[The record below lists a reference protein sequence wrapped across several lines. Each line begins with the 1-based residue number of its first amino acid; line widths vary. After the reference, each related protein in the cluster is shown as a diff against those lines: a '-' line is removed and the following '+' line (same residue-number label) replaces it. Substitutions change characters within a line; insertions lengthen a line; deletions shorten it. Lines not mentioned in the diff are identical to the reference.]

1 MGNSE
6 KLIVEVVAAH
16 NLMPKDGHG
25 SSSPL
30 VEVQFEGQKRRTAAI
45 PKNLNPVWNECL
57 VFSISDTG
65 DLPYR
70 SIDVAVYNDHSSATA
85 GRNFLGKVRIPA
97 AGVPAPGEHA
107 FPQLFPLE
115 KRSLFSHIRG
125 EISLKIYRAS
135 AIGGR
140 GLQLAKSK
148 SNLSQ
153 EKQPP
158 VAPMEVSPTRSAMK
172 PAEPVSSRPSAETPL
187 PESGKPNVLAAAPP
201 QMQTHNGEEDFAL
214 KETRPR
220 LGGEGFSSDR
230 DRTSRTY
237 DLVEQMRY
245 LYVRVVRARELGT
258 AAAGETR
265 VEVKLGNYR
274 GVTRPSAAQHWD
286 QSFAFSSD
294 TIQSSTVE
302 IIVKERV
309 DDFIG
314 RLGFDLSEVP
324 RRVPPDSTLAPQW
337 YRLDDRNGVKGKAEI
352 MVSVWFGTQADE
364 AFSES
369 WHSRATGVNSDMLG
383 SIKSK
388 VYVAPKL
395 WYLRVSVIEAQDL
408 LPGEKGAALL
418 GRFPELSVKAQIG
431 NHVLRTPT
439 AAVMQ
444 SRNPS
449 SPFWNEDLLFVV
461 AEPFDEHLLVTV
473 EDRLGHGHSE
483 PLGRVVIPI
492 SAVERRLNEQP
503 AVSRWFG
510 LERLTVQGVARLV
523 SRVHL
528 GLCLEGGYHVLDE
541 MTMYSSD
548 LRPPAKQLWMPHI
561 GVLELGI
568 LCATGLV
575 PAKLREAKGGTTDAY
590 CVAKYGQKWIRTR
603 TVIDSFSPK
612 WNEQYTWEVFDPCT
626 VITIGVFDNS
636 LNGSGDVRIGK
647 VRIRL
652 STLQTDRVYSHMY
665 PLLTLHTAGLKK
677 MGDLHLAIRFSCA
690 NAGNMLQSYMR
701 PLLPKMHYL
710 EPLLVRQ
717 VENLR
722 YQATNVVA
730 ARLGRAEPPLG
741 REVVECMLDHG
752 SHLWS
757 MRKSRANFFR
767 LVAVLSTPIAVGRW
781 ADSIRSWKRPVI
793 SALISSAV
801 LMFVIFPGMILP
813 AVFCGIAMA
822 GLWNYRSRPK
832 NPPHMDARM
841 SSAEAIYGDE
851 LDEELDSFPT
861 SRSAEVVRM
870 RYDRLRSVAG
880 RVQTVVGDLGT
891 QGERAQAL
899 LSWRDQRATF
909 LFVLFCIA
917 AAVVFYVVPVR
928 AVAAGLVVYV
938 LRPPRFRSRLPSP
951 LMNFFRRLPAKAD
964 CLL

>member
-1 MGNSE
+1 
-6 KLIVEVVAAH
+6 
-16 NLMPKDGHG
+16 MPKDGHG

-45 PKNLNPVWNECL
+45 PQNLNPVWNERL
-57 VFSISDTG
+57 VFSVSDTG
-65 DLPYR
+65 DLPYS
-70 SIDVAVYNDHSSATA
+70 SIDVAVYND
-85 GRNFLGKVRIPA
+85 LGKVRIPA

-125 EISLKIYRAS
+125 EISLKIY
-135 AIGGR
+135 
-140 GLQLAKSK
+140 
-148 SNLSQ
+148 
-153 EKQPP
+153 
-158 VAPMEVSPTRSAMK
+158 
-172 PAEPVSSRPSAETPL
+172 
-187 PESGKPNVLAAAPP
+187 
-201 QMQTHNGEEDFAL
+201 EEDFAL

-220 LGGEGFSSDR
+220 LAGEGFSSDR

-237 DLVEQMRY
+237 DLVEQMQY

-258 AAAGETR
+258 TAGGETR

-274 GVTRPSAAQHWD
+274 GMTRPSAAQHWD

-352 MVSVWFGTQADE
+352 MASVWFGTQADE

-369 WHSRATGVNSDMLG
+369 WHSRAAGVNSDMLG
-383 SIKSK
+383 SIQSK

-408 LPGEKGAALL
+408 LPGEK
-418 GRFPELSVKAQIG
+418 RFPELFVKAQIG

-439 AAVMQ
+439 AAFMQ

-449 SPFWNEDLLFVV
+449 SPFWNEDLLFVI

-473 EDRLGHGHSE
+473 EDRLGQGHSE

-510 LERLTVQGVARLV
+510 LERARLV
-523 SRVHL
+523 SRVQL

-548 LRPPAKQLWMPHI
+548 LRPPAKQLWLPHI

-575 PAKLREAKGGTTDAY
+575 PVKLREANGGTTDAY

-626 VITIGVFDNS
+626 VITIGVFDN
-636 LNGSGDVRIGK
+636 DVRIGK

-652 STLQTDRVYSHMY
+652 STLQTDRVYAHVY
-665 PLLTLHTAGLKK
+665 PLLTLHPAGLKK

-741 REVVECMLDHG
+741 REVVEYMLDHG

-781 ADSIRSWKRPVI
+781 AESIRSWKRPVI
-793 SALISSAV
+793 SALVSLAV
-801 LMFVIFPGMILP
+801 LMFVIFPDMILP
-813 AVFCGIAMA
+813 AVFCGIAMT

-832 NPPHMDARM
+832 NPPHMDTRM

-861 SRSAEVVRM
+861 SRSADVVRM

-880 RVQTVVGDLGT
+880 RVQKVVGDLGT

-909 LFVLFCIA
+909 LFVVFCISA
-917 AAVVFYVVPVR
+917 AAVFYAVPVR
-928 AVAAGLVVYV
+928 AMAAGLVVYV
-938 LRPPRFRSRLPSP
+938 MRPPRFRSRLPSP